1 MDIRSLAAHL
11 GLSIGTVSR
20 ALNDRK
26 DVSPVTR
33 QRVLEAASTLGYTP
47 NQSGRTL
54 RIGRTATVGFMLTLE
69 HDSALHGDPFF
80 MALLEGVQ
88 AGLFEHGLDLVILL
102 ARKGED
108 GETFLRRHIARGTV
122 DGWLLSGT
130 QHEDARIALLL
141 ERKIPFVAL
150 GRTASASDYAWIDL
164 DFEGLV
170 AQAMALLI
178 ADDHRRIGLVAPPA
192 TINNSHV
199 VIAAYRA
206 ALAGAGLTVD
216 EDLIHRGDSDEHD
229 GEAATRQLMSLDRP
243 PTALLLM
250 GETAPVGAYRALRS
264 LGREPGRDIA
274 VIGLRDNPT
283 CRALSPDLTC
293 FTLDLNALGLMLAQQ
308 LVAILGHEDGGM
320 PSPLQHRWPMELRAR
335 ESHHVLAPRA

>member
-20 ALNDRK
+20 ALNGRK
-26 DVSPVTR
+26 DVSTVTR
-33 QRVLEAASTLGYTP
+33 QRVLEAAAALRYTP

-54 RIGRTATVGFMLTLE
+54 RSGRTGTVGFMLTLE

-88 AGLFEHGLDLVILL
+88 AGLFEHDLDVVILL

-130 QHEDARIALLL
+130 QHDDARIALLL
-141 ERKIPFVAL
+141 DRGIPFVAL
-150 GRTASASDYAWIDL
+150 GRTASADNYAWIDL
-164 DFEGLV
+164 DFEGVV
-170 AQAMALLI
+170 ARAMALLI
-178 ADDHRRIGLVAPPA
+178 ANGHRRIGLIAPPF
-192 TINNSHV
+192 TINNSHIV
-199 VIAAYRA
+199 TAEYRA
-206 ALAGAGLTVD
+206 ALAGAGMAVD
-216 EDLIHRGDSDEHD
+216 EDLIHHGDSDEHD
-229 GEAATRQLMSLDRP
+229 GEAATRELMALAQP

-283 CRALSPDLTC
+283 CQALSPDLTC
-293 FTLDLNALGLMLAQQ
+293 FTLDLNALGFALARE
-308 LVAILGHEDGGM
+308 LVAILARPAEGTRL
-320 PSPLQHRWPMELRAR
+320 PLQRRWPMELRLR
-335 ESHHVLAPRA
+335 DSHQVHAQET